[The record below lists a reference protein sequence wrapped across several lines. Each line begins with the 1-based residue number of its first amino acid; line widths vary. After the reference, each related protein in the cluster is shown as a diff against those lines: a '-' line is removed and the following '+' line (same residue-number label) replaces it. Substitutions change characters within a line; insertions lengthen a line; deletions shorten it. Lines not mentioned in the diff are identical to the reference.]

1 LLPQQAQST
10 QYQKMLLFQGFSKEF
25 GDLDLDKLTPDF
37 LRSWRNALRKRLA
50 PGTVRY
56 YLDVF
61 SSVLTFGFEMGWLAE
76 QPMHKV
82 RKPPVSQ
89 ARIRFLDAD
98 EQVRLLSAC
107 KRSKCPFLH
116 ALVLL
121 AMTTGMRK
129 REMLRLT
136 WRDVDLERGM
146 ARLTRT
152 KNGERR

>member
-1 LLPQQAQST
+1 
-10 QYQKMLLFQGFSKEF
+10 QYQKQLLFRLFSKEF
-25 GDLDLDKLTPDF
+25 GAMPLDQLTPEH
-37 LRSWRNALRKRLA
+37 LRVWRNHLRRRLA

-56 YLDVF
+56 HLDVF
-61 SSVLTFGFEMGWLAE
+61 SSVLTVGHEMGWLTE
-76 QPMHKV
+76 QPMRKV

-89 ARIRFLDAD
+89 ARVRFLDAE
-98 EQVRLLSAC
+98 EQVRLLAAC

-121 AMTTGMRK
+121 AMITGMRK

-152 KNGERR
+152 KNGERRAVPMP